1 MRELF
6 TTLVVSGAAFMLWRA
21 YRSHHDHQHYQ
32 AVPAHEQGDN
42 LMHNNRYFTWP
53 SLGKFDFAV
62 VNADAHQSALRRAV
76 EQLPAK
82 PSPTGALLCQ
92 AELHAGPGQK
102 QRHVYHPVEVWIHGE
117 RVAQLSAGD
126 ASRFQRRLAFEGRVG
141 EVSVCDAIIVATAQG
156 NRTVFEVRLDL
167 KEFRH

>member
-1 MRELF
+1 MREIV

-21 YRSHHDHQHYQ
+21 YRSHHDSHQFQ
-32 AVPAHEQGDN
+32 ALPAHPAGDN
-42 LMHNNRYFTWP
+42 LLQNRHYFTWP

-62 VNADAHQSALRRAV
+62 ANADAHQAALRRAI

-82 PSPTGALLCQ
+82 PSPSGALLCQ
-92 AELHAGPGQK
+92 AELHAGPGEK
-102 QRHVYHPVEVWIHGE
+102 PRHIYHPVEVWIHGE
-117 RVAQLSAGD
+117 RVAQLSVGD

-141 EVSVCDAIIVATAQG
+141 EVSVCDAIIVASAQG
-156 NRTVFEVRLDL
+156 GRTVFEVRLDL